1 MRVVKFGGSSLA
13 DAERLMRAAR
23 IAARH
28 REQAP
33 VTVVVSAMAGVTD
46 ALLRASRGALAGDP
60 AWRDELAAVERRHRA
75 AYLAIA
81 GTVTERFERQ
91 WQGCLREAEA
101 VASGTSGQLSAALLE
116 VAMARF
122 SGWGE
127 RLIVDLFARALVRA
141 AVAAESF
148 PEEPVLLDGMLL
160 DPLEPSGYRPRPS
173 TLATRAWLAP
183 RLASLLLRGG
193 VPVLPGYIAR
203 DASGGVTTL
212 GRNGSDH
219 SAAVVSAALGA
230 DALYIYSDVA
240 GIYSADPRVVP
251 EAELLPAVTYAEAGA
266 VALLGARVLHPHTV
280 EPLDNWRIPLHLRS
294 SLAPDAPGTEVLPEP
309 PAATAASDGESL
321 YWVVAA
327 RPLPAGDERDETGN
341 AIPEDAVEVTATLIG
356 RDEPETQQSRAALL
370 AAGARALLAH
380 DPAPLRLALTAHQL
394 RAVVRSASAHT
405 AQRLLH
411 AALIE
416 ARRETGHEAAPA
428 RRRASR
434 PAAR

>member
-33 VTVVVSAMAGVTD
+33 ITVVVSAMAGVTD
-46 ALLRASRGALAGDP
+46 ALLRVSRAALAGDP
-60 AWRDELAAVERRHRA
+60 AWHDELAEVERRHRA

-101 VASGTSGQLSAALLE
+101 LASGAGGQLSAALLE
-116 VAMARF
+116 AATARF

-141 AVAAESF
+141 AVPAASF
-148 PEEPVLLDGMLL
+148 PEEPVLLDGVLL

-230 DALYIYSDVA
+230 DALYIYSDVS
-240 GIYSADPRVVP
+240 GIYSADPRIVP
-251 EAELLPAVTYAEAGA
+251 AAEPLPAMTYAEAGA

-294 SLAPDAPGTEVLPEP
+294 SLAPDAPGTEVQPEP
-309 PAATAASDGESL
+309 PMVDASDAIAV
-321 YWVVAA
+321 YWVVTA
-327 RPLPAGDERDETGN
+327 RPLPAGDERDAAHE
-341 AIPEDAVEVTATLIG
+341 AMPADAVEVTATLIG
-356 RDEPETQQSRAALL
+356 RDDAQTQPSRAALL

-380 DPAPLRLALTAHQL
+380 DPTPLRLALTAHQL
-394 RAVVRSASAHT
+394 RAVVQAAAAHA

-416 ARRETGHEAAPA
+416 ARGETGHEAVHA

>member
-13 DAERLMRAAR
+13 NAERLMKAAR

-28 REQAP
+28 REEAP
-33 VTVVVSAMAGVTD
+33 VTAVVSAMAGVTD
-46 ALLRASRGALAGDP
+46 ALLRAARSALAGDP
-60 AWRDELAAVERRHRA
+60 AWHDELTEVERRHRA

-91 WQGCLREAEA
+91 WQGCLGEAESL
-101 VASGTSGQLSAALLE
+101 ASGAGGQLSAALLE
-116 VAMARF
+116 AASARF

-127 RLIVDLFARALVRA
+127 RLIVDLFARALVRTGTP
-141 AVAAESF
+141 AESF
-148 PEEPVLLDGMLL
+148 PEEPVLLDGVLL

-240 GIYSADPRVVP
+240 GIYSADPHVVP
-251 EAELLPAVTYAEAGA
+251 AAELLPAVTYAEAGA

-309 PAATAASDGESL
+309 PVVDASGAAAV

-327 RPLPAGDERDETGN
+327 RPLPAGDERDTAGD
-341 AIPEDAVEVTATLIG
+341 ALPADAVEVTATLIG
-356 RDEPETQQSRAALL
+356 RDEPETQQPRAALL

-380 DPAPLRLALTAHQL
+380 DPAPLRLALTARQL
-394 RAVVRSASAHT
+394 RAVVHSAAAHT
-405 AQRLLH
+405 TQRLLH

-416 ARRETGHEAAPA
+416 ARREVGREITTA
-428 RRRASR
+428 RQRPVH

>member
-13 DAERLMRAAR
+13 DAERLMKAAR

-46 ALLRASRGALAGDP
+46 ALLRAARAALSGDP
-60 AWRDELAAVERRHRA
+60 AWHDELVEVERRHRM
-75 AYLAIA
+75 AYLTIA
-81 GTVTERFERQ
+81 GAVTERFERQ
-91 WQGCLREAEA
+91 WEGCLREAEA
-101 VASGTSGQLSAALLE
+101 LASGAGGQLSSALLE
-116 VAMARF
+116 AAMGRF

-127 RLIVDLFARALVRA
+127 RLIVDLFARALIHTGA
-141 AVAAESF
+141 PAESF
-148 PEEPVLLDGMLL
+148 PEEPVLLDGVLL

-193 VPVLPGYIAR
+193 IPVLPGYIAR

-240 GIYSADPRVVP
+240 GIYSADPRVVA

-294 SLAPDAPGTEVLPEP
+294 SLAPDALGTEVLPEP
-309 PAATAASDGESL
+309 PGATSDGASAH
-321 YWVVAA
+321 WVVAA
-327 RPLPAGDERDETGN
+327 RPLPVGDERDETGE
-341 AIPEDAVEVTATLIG
+341 AVPEDAVEVTATLIG
-356 RDEPETQQSRAALL
+356 RDDAETQEPRAALL

-380 DPAPLRLALTAHQL
+380 DPAPLRLALTTRHL
-394 RAVVRSASAHT
+394 RAVVHGASAHA

-411 AALIE
+411 EALIE
-416 ARRETGHEAAPA
+416 ARRETDREVAPA
-428 RRRASR
+428 RWR
-434 PAAR
+434 PARPVAR